1 MNKKETAVVL
11 QRIENWYAR
20 LPDLIVYDKQTF
32 DAEFGWSKEPTP
44 FSARMNLS
52 YKEVKE
58 GDSWGE
64 KWESAWFRLSGT
76 VPKHWSGEEV
86 ATDLDFSGEGLVFDT
101 KGVALQGITNGS
113 IWDPNFARTRVPFIK
128 KCTGGAVSYTHLT
141 LPTKRIV

>member
-44 FSARMNLS
+44 FSERMNLS

-64 KWESAWFRLSGT
+64 
-76 VPKHWSGEEV
+76 
-86 ATDLDFSGEGLVFDT
+86 
-101 KGVALQGITNGS
+101 
-113 IWDPNFARTRVPFIK
+113 
-128 KCTGGAVSYTHLT
+128 
-141 LPTKRIV
+141 